1 MGYGVKSFGE
11 MLGCWNAGMLERSG
25 DLSELREQG
34 LLFFCLKLHPFNA
47 LHLSS
52 VIDEVSA

>member
-1 MGYGVKSFGE
+1 MNEAVRE
-11 MLGCWNAGMLERSG
+11 ERSKRMG
-25 DLSELREQG
+25 DLSELRETEVV
-34 LLFFCLKLHPFNA
+34 FFCLKLHVLHA